1 MPLSPLLLAKVLAKK
16 QRARKAPVLGQVISG
31 RSGRTRSKTRVT
43 TTPGRIQREGA
54 AVSEISQLRQHLEA
68 LQRARDFMM
77 TEIDAGTT
85 RYINHNTVRR
95 LDTIIQ
101 DLMMIE
107 VDMSEEEA

>member
-1 MPLSPLLLAKVLAKK
+1 M
-16 QRARKAPVLGQVISG
+16 
-31 RSGRTRSKTRVT
+31 
-43 TTPGRIQREGA
+43 
-54 AVSEISQLRQHLEA
+54 SEISQLRRHLEA

-85 RYINHNTVRR
+85 HYINHNTVRR

-101 DLMMIE
+101 DLMAE